1 MINPKNELSVRRQCE
16 LLHIER
22 SAVYYKPA
30 DRTSIQQREEELMRL
45 IDALHTEYP
54 CYGSRRLLIK
64 LQEKGYAVSRK
75 LIRRLMQKMGLYVIY
90 PKPNLSKRDFRE
102 SVVPYLLRNKT
113 VDFPNQVWSVD
124 ITYIPM
130 GRSHLYLTALI
141 DWFSRKIMGWT
152 LSDTLDTK
160 SVTSQRLLDLGFVP
174 GTPVTAIKRAP
185 MGDPTTFE
193 IRGYQ
198 LGLRRSESE
207 AIEVE
212 INDNGK

>member
-1 MINPKNELSVRRQCE
+1 MNNNVV
-16 LLHIER
+16 LL
-22 SAVYYKPA
+22 A
-30 DRTSIQQREEELMRL
+30 DLPEGQT
-45 IDALHTEYP
+45 
-54 CYGSRRLLIK
+54 GVIK
-64 LQEKGYAVSRK
+64 GV
-75 LIRRLMQKMGLYVIY
+75 
-90 PKPNLSKRDFRE
+90 
-102 SVVPYLLRNKT
+102 
-113 VDFPNQVWSVD
+113 
-124 ITYIPM
+124 
-130 GRSHLYLTALI
+130 
-141 DWFSRKIMGWT
+141 
-152 LSDTLDTK
+152 DTK